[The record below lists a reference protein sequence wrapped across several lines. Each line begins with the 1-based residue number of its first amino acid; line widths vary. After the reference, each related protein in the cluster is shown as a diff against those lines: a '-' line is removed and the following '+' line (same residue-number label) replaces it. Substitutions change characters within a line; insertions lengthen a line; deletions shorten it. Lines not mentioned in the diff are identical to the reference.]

1 MLPTPGG
8 FSLVFG
14 EAFNLGRKRGRLAG
28 RAQAGVIHILW
39 GQAGP
44 WPEVIDLQNDRQPD
58 PAVFAIT
65 DIYGANGE
73 RSVDD
78 AGDTLMYSAAAADMN
93 WDGKID
99 LIINEMRGNGV
110 SPAALDVGNL
120 LIISGEIVPRR

>member
-1 MLPTPGG
+1 M
-8 FSLVFG
+8 
-14 EAFNLGRKRGRLAG
+14 
-28 RAQAGVIHILW
+28 HILW

-44 WPEVIDLQNDRQPD
+44 WPTVIDLQNDRQPD

-65 DIYGANGE
+65 DIFGANGE

-78 AGDTLMYSAAAADMN
+78 TGDTLMYSAAAADMDR
-93 WDGKID
+93 DGKID

-120 LIISGEIVPRR
+120 LIISGEIVPRN